1 LTHWRQDVFLL
12 ERDFEVT
19 EEDTITG
26 LLRFVQNP
34 NWKRH
39 YNLEI
44 SFSLREFDQ
53 YRIWST

>member
-1 LTHWRQDVFLL
+1 VFLL